1 MKTRL
6 PVRAALIG
14 SLSLLL
20 AACAASPQPA
30 HAPVQ
35 ISMRTVRSA
44 NYGVYPKNYERQI
57 RQYLNETLLDG
68 DSARIRI
75 ITPPRKVFSIYK
87 DPADNYTGPGQL
99 KYAQYYVVC
108 VNVNAKNAFGG
119 YTGWQTQRYQF
130 VNGRMAD
137 EQKIEARVGHG
148 TDFTACNS
156 KDEIFIDTWTLLDKV
171 KVNIVP

>member
-1 MKTRL
+1 MKPRL
-6 PVRAALIG
+6 PVRAALTG

-20 AACAASPQPA
+20 AACAASQPA

-75 ITPPRKVFSIYK
+75 ITPPRKVLRLSNQGVQGSGRAGWDAFYLAC
-87 DPADNYTGPGQL
+87 AD
-99 KYAQYYVVC
+99 
-108 VNVNAKNAFGG
+108 VNAKNAYGG
-119 YTGWQTQRYQF
+119 YTGWQTKMFRF
-130 VNGRMAD
+130 KNNT
-137 EQKIEARVGHG
+137 IEGNPTGAYA
-148 TDFTACNS
+148 ACTS
-156 KDEIFIDTWTLLDKV
+156 KDEIYIDTTLIFGGDQ
-171 KVNIVP
+171 VNIVP

>member
-1 MKTRL
+1 M
-6 PVRAALIG
+6 
-14 SLSLLL
+14 
-20 AACAASPQPA
+20 
-30 HAPVQ
+30 
-35 ISMRTVRSA
+35 
-44 NYGVYPKNYERQI
+44 
-57 RQYLNETLLDG
+57 
-68 DSARIRI
+68 
-75 ITPPRKVFSIYK
+75 FSIYK
-87 DPADNYTGPGQL
+87 NPADNYTGPGQL
-99 KYAQYYVVC
+99 EYAQYYVVC

-137 EQKIEARVGHG
+137 EQKYDARVGHG

>member
-1 MKTRL
+1 MKTKL
-6 PVRAALIG
+6 PVRTALTAG
-14 SLSLLL
+14 LALLL
-20 AACAASPQPA
+20 AACAASQPAA

-44 NYGVYPKNYERQI
+44 NYGVYPQNYERQI

-68 DSARIRI
+68 GSARIRI

-87 DPADNYTGPGQL
+87 NPEDDYTGPSQL

-137 EQKIEARVGHG
+137 EQDFDARVGRG
-148 TDFTACNS
+148 TDFTACKS
-156 KDEIFIDTWTLLDKV
+156 KDEIFIDTWTLFDEV